1 MSKKELTSV
10 KSAIS
15 YVKDQDAKLVD
26 LKFTDLFGKWHHL
39 TIPAHRVDED
49 LFEEGLGFDG
59 SSLRGWQP
67 INASDMQIRPD
78 YATARVDPFMVEP
91 TVSFVCGVFDPIT
104 GQPYS
109 RDPRYILQKA
119 VKYMQ
124 GTDIADTA
132 FFGPEAEFFIFDDV
146 RYDLKS
152 HTSFFAIDSIE
163 GVWNTGRDERPNLG
177 YKPQHKGGYFP
188 VPPYDSQANLRNEM
202 LLTLEEIGIET
213 DLHHHEVATA
223 GQGEI
228 GIKFDDVLNMADKL
242 QWYRYVVRNVAQ
254 RHNKVATFMP
264 KPIYGD
270 NGSGMHTHMSLWK
283 DEEPLF
289 AGDKYAGLSQTALHF
304 IAGILEHGRALIAL
318 TNPTT
323 NSYKRLVPGYE
334 APVTLAYSSRNRSAA
349 VRIPMYASSPKAKRI
364 EFRTP
369 DSTCNCYTA
378 FTAMLMAGLDGIE
391 RQLDPGAPM
400 DKDIYNL
407 PPEELDQ
414 LPSAPASLEDAL
426 ASLEEDHD
434 FLLRGDV
441 FTEDALESFVN
452 YKYEEEIVPTQL
464 RPTPLEYKLYFD
476 I

>member
-1 MSKKELTSV
+1 MAFVKKAE
-10 KSAIS
+10 
-15 YVKDQDAKLVD
+15 AKLIDV
-26 LKFTDLFGKWHHL
+26 KFTDFFGKWQHV
-39 TIPAHRVDED
+39 TIPAHRVDEG

-67 INASDMQIRPD
+67 INASDMQVRPD
-78 YATARVDPFMVEP
+78 PSTARVDPFMIEP
-91 TVSFVCGVFDPIT
+91 TVSFIGNVFDPIT

-109 RDPRYILQKA
+109 RDPRYITQKA
-119 VKYMQ
+119 LKYIQ
-124 GTDIADTA
+124 RTGIADNA
-132 FFGPEAEFFIFDDV
+132 YFGPEAEFFIFDDI
-146 RYDLKS
+146 RYDLQA
-152 HTSFFAIDSIE
+152 HTSFFAVDSGE
-163 GVWNTGRDERPNLG
+163 GAWNTGRDERPNLG
-177 YKPQHKGGYFP
+177 YKPDFKGGYFP

-202 LLTLEEIGIET
+202 LLLMEKVGITT

-228 GIKFDDVLNMADKL
+228 GMYVDEMLPMADKL
-242 QWYRYVVRNVAQ
+242 QWYRYIVRNVAR

-264 KPIYGD
+264 KPLYGD
-270 NGSGMHTHMSLWK
+270 NGSGMHTHVSLWK
-283 DEEPLF
+283 DGEPLF
-289 AGDKYAGLSQTALHF
+289 AGDKYAGLSQMALHF
-304 IAGILEHGRALIAL
+304 IAGILEHGKSLIAL
-318 TNPTT
+318 TNTTT

-334 APVTLAYSSRNRSAA
+334 APVKLAYSSRNRSAA
-349 VRIPMYASSPKAKRI
+349 IRIPMYASSPKSKRI

-369 DSTCNCYTA
+369 DSTCNGYLA
-378 FTAMLMAGLDGIE
+378 FAAIIMAGLDGIE

-414 LPSAPASLEDAL
+414 IPSAPASLDEAL

-434 FLLRGDV
+434 YLLKGDV
-441 FTEDALESFVN
+441 FTEDVLETFIT
-452 YKYEEEIVPTQL
+452 YKYENEIVPTQL